1 MKKADHVCLN
11 HSENDFTEGTPEQEQ
26 MDCQEYKRAAI
37 DTGVQTEIGKAENR
51 QKISNRA
58 CARVGQWD
66 HGKQDGKVN

>member
-11 HSENDFTEGTPEQEQ
+11 YSENDFTEGKTEQEQ
-26 MDCQEYKRAAI
+26 MDYQEYKCAVV
-37 DTGVQTEIGKAENR
+37 DTGVQTEIGKGRE
-51 QKISNRA
+51 QTEDINRA